1 MSETNYSPFLEFVP
15 NQILKASDLNSMQE
29 KISKAIDAIGGGG
42 GASGD
47 NPNTIEIPSVVEWN
61 TSDAGEA
68 ALQIPAFGQI
78 FNAFKITDVAL
89 AKNQILK
96 SKWYM
101 NSPIH
106 PDIFKTYE
114 GENVGILH
122 EQEEFIIF
130 AFDMTMFGTTAVRNT
145 YLSILKEGEV
155 TIEIDGQSMT
165 IQLPT
170 VGLYQLWDSETL
182 PLGLTAKVEYLKII
196 PSNFTQAN
204 WEQNSSNSADFV
216 KNRPVYSYN
225 TPFEEEKVFE
235 GIVSGFEAGGYT
247 NSEDVLVE
255 NYNAIINFSIPLEM
269 NRNYKIILNNEEYL
283 LRAVPL
289 EEEGLVLGNAKIAGN
304 FSGFNPNIPFCIFS
318 IGSMASVLLSSYV
331 EEVNLTICTTDIII
345 PKDSYTF
352 SESNELFI
360 PSVYFILPQY
370 VNDPIGSIK
379 PDKTYQIT
387 FNNTTYVLDLEQR
400 SLVDVVY
407 GLGCGN
413 NDLNNLINGEGIPF
427 ILAQTESV
435 MMEFYKMMSDIPENS
450 PIANMLEIVVPLGAG
465 LEFPA
470 SLFAVGKLGTFEI
483 EVREIPKEI
492 RTLPTEYLPKI
503 RADWKENN
511 SDSINYIKN
520 RPFYSYANPQI
531 GDSNSNFFF
540 SGEATKMNNFSLPG
554 TYSYMVPLDSSELS
568 DDIQVISERS
578 VISDLYS
585 QVILGTRQYISQV
598 TNFFYLQTVY
608 TGNIDIMYEVM
619 FGKKLTNSSAPFLI
633 MFDEKGFQIITKED
647 LGESF
652 AFQMTVF
659 EETIVQLNPKF
670 LPRIK
675 IEFSG
680 QLLSPSGKITANID
694 LEDFVL
700 SYGWAPNTLM
710 KAGGFSAQI
719 NFIDGNSYNFEI
731 VLNNVRENSNG
742 ELFASS
748 IQVINSKAY
757 IFSFTLSGQ
766 ALQCECIPLE
776 V

>member
-29 KISKAIDAIGGGG
+29 KISKAINAIGGGG
-42 GASGD
+42 AAPGD

-68 ALQIPAFGQI
+68 ALQLPAFGQVV
-78 FNAFKITDVAL
+78 NAFKIADVTL
-89 AKNQILK
+89 TKNQILK
-96 SKWYM
+96 SRWYM
-101 NSPIH
+101 NTPAH
-106 PDIFKTYE
+106 PDIFETYE
-114 GENVGILH
+114 GETVGILH

-130 AFDMTMFGTTAVRNT
+130 SFVRNT

-155 TIEIDGQSMT
+155 TAENDGQSMT
-165 IQLPT
+165 IQLPA
-170 VGLYQLWDSETL
+170 VGLYQLWGGEALPSE
-182 PLGLTAKVEYLKII
+182 LTAKVEYLKIM

-255 NYNAIINFSIPLEM
+255 NYNAIINLSIPLEM

-304 FSGFNPNIPFCIFS
+304 FSGFNPNIPFCILS
-318 IGSMASVLLSSYV
+318 IGSIAMVFLNSYI
-331 EEVNLTICTTDIII
+331 EKVNLTICTTDIII

-352 SESNELFI
+352 SESSELFI

-370 VNDPIGSIK
+370 VNDPIGAIK

-387 FNNTTYVLDLEQR
+387 FNNTTYVLDLDQR
-400 SLVDVVY
+400 SLVDIVY

-413 NDLNNLINGEGIPF
+413 NDLNDLINGEGIPF

-435 MMEFYKMMSDIPENS
+435 MAEFYKIKSDIPENS
-450 PIANMLEIVVPLGAG
+450 PIANMLEVVLPIGAG

-483 EVREIPKEI
+483 EVREIPKKI
-492 RTLPTEYLPKI
+492 HTLPTEYLPDI

-520 RPFYSYANPQI
+520 RPFYSYAKPEM
-531 GDSNSNFFF
+531 GDSDSSFFF
-540 SGEATKMNNFSLPG
+540 SGEATKVPSFQLPG
-554 TYSYMVPLDSSELS
+554 IHLYIIPLDSSN
-568 DDIQVISERS
+568 DFYAINERS
-578 VISDLYS
+578 LSSDLYS
-585 QVILGTRQYISQV
+585 QVVLGTRQYMSQV
-598 TNFFYLQTVY
+598 TNFFYLQTIY
-608 TGNIDIMYEVM
+608 TGNMDIMYEVM

-633 MFDEKGFQIITKED
+633 TLDEDVLSIMTKED

-652 AFQMTVF
+652 TFQMTVF

-675 IEFSG
+675 IEFGS
-680 QLLSPSGKITANID
+680 QLLPSENIVANID
-694 LEDFVL
+694 YEDFIL
-700 SYGWAPNTLM
+700 NYGWSLNTLM
-710 KAGGFSAQI
+710 KAGGISAQI
-719 NFIDGNSYNFEI
+719 KFTDGTNSYNFEL
-731 VLNNVRENSNG
+731 VLNNVREDSSG
-742 ELFASS
+742 KLYASS
-748 IQVINSKAY
+748 IQVIDSKTY
-757 IFSFTLSGQ
+757 IFSFTLSNV
-766 ALQCECIPLE
+766 LQCKCIPLE